1 MNNLKRNE
9 MNEKLALI
17 LDFDFLE
24 SSNLSLIEFIT
35 LLKINYKEIEL
46 EIDNNVLISL
56 QEKQFIKIVKDENEE
71 IIILREKSKLL
82 IDFLLI
88 EGLNDGYKEKKVVKK
103 SSRSINDGFE
113 EFITQYRNLFKGL
126 KVGSMG
132 SHNSCSDK
140 LSRWLKENPQYS
152 KEDILKAAKI
162 YINSLDNYQ
171 YLQQADYF
179 IYKKD
184 AHGESSRLS
193 AFIDETEVNNNTDW
207 TSRLS

>member
-1 MNNLKRNE
+1 

-17 LDFDFLE
+17 LDFNFLE

-35 LLKINYKEIEL
+35 LLKINYDQIDL
-46 EIDNNVLISL
+46 EINNNVLNNL
-56 QEKQFIKIVKDENEE
+56 QEKQFIKIVKDENEK

-88 EGLNDGYKEKKVVKK
+88 EGLNDSYKEKKITKK
-103 SSRSINDGFE
+103 SSRVLNDGFDN
-113 EFITQYRNLFKGL
+113 FITEYRSLWKGL

-140 LSRWLKENPQYS
+140 LSRWLKENTQYS
-152 KEDILKAAKI
+152 KEDVLKAARI

-193 AFIDETEVNNNTDW
+193 AFIDETEVNNTDW
-207 TSRLS
+207 TSKLN

>member
-1 MNNLKRNE
+1 MV
-9 MNEKLALI
+9 EKLALI
-17 LDFDFLE
+17 LDFNFLE

-35 LLKINYKEIEL
+35 LLKINYDQIDL
-46 EIDNNVLISL
+46 EINDNVLNNL
-56 QEKQFIKIVKDENEE
+56 QDKQFIKIVKDENEK

-152 KEDILKAAKI
+152 KEDVLKAARI

-184 AHGESSRLS
+184 AYGEQSRLS
-193 AFIDETEVNNNTDW
+193 NFIDENEINNNSDW
-207 TSRLS
+207 ISQLN

>member
-1 MNNLKRNE
+1 MS
-9 MNEKLALI
+9 EKLALI
-17 LDFDFLE
+17 LDFNVLE
-24 SSNLSLIEFIT
+24 QNELSLMEFIT
-35 LLKINYKEIEL
+35 LLKLNHN
-46 EIDNNVLISL
+46 EIDLDINDNVLDSL
-56 QEKQFIKIVKDENEE
+56 QNKQFIKIVKDNEE
-71 IIILREKSKLL
+71 NIVIVREKSKLL

-88 EGLNDGYKEKKVVKK
+88 EGLNSNYKDKKITKK
-103 SSRSINDGFE
+103 SSRSINEGFE
-113 EFITQYRNLFKGL
+113 EFITEYRNLWKGL

-152 KEDILKAAKI
+152 KEDVLKAAKI

-184 AHGESSRLS
+184 AYGESSRLS
-193 AFIDETEVNNNTDW
+193 SFIDETEVNNNTDW

>member
-1 MNNLKRNE
+1 MV
-9 MNEKLALI
+9 EKLALI
-17 LDFDFLE
+17 LDFNFLE

-35 LLKINYKEIEL
+35 LLKINYDQIDL
-46 EIDNNVLISL
+46 EINDNVLNNL
-56 QEKQFIKIVKDENEE
+56 QEKQFIKIVKDENEK

-88 EGLNDGYKEKKVVKK
+88 EGLNDGYKEKKVIKK

-140 LSRWLKENPQYS
+140 LSRWMKENPQYS
-152 KEDILKAAKI
+152 KEDVLKAARI

-184 AHGESSRLS
+184 AYGEQSRLS
-193 AFIDETEVNNNTDW
+193 NFIDENEINNNSDW
-207 TSRLS
+207 TSQLN

>member
-1 MNNLKRNE
+1 MKER
-9 MNEKLALI
+9 LALI
-17 LDFDFLE
+17 LDFNVLE
-24 SSNLSLIEFIT
+24 QNQLSLMEFMT
-35 LLKINYKEIEL
+35 LLKLNHN
-46 EIDNNVLISL
+46 EIDLDINDNVLNSL
-56 QEKQFIKIVKDENEE
+56 QNKQFIKIVKDNEE
-71 IIILREKSKLL
+71 NVTIIREKSKLL

-88 EGLNDGYKEKKVVKK
+88 EGLNSNYKDKKVTKK
-103 SSRSINDGFE
+103 SSRSISEGFE
-113 EFITQYRNLFKGL
+113 EFITEYRSLWKGL

-152 KEDILKAAKI
+152 KEDVLKAAKI